1 MKEIKGTD
9 GIYEYETKSGKKKF
23 GVDYYLGKNKFTG
36 NSVKAR
42 KKGFTDFRDAL
53 KFRDDAI
60 SDFKDGVYNA
70 TAKKHKLK
78 QVYSIWWATYSKS
91 GVSSSTL
98 YNVNLLVNNH
108 ILKELGNMYVEDI
121 TGFDCQNFVNRLSKA
136 MPKSFNN
143 VLVYAKIIFDK
154 AVRYNYIA
162 KSPMDFID
170 KPRKPRKEENKN
182 CYSIDEYL
190 TFLDACQKHIRGKRG
205 QKVYY
210 FFLLLGNTGVR
221 SGELRALTWADVD
234 FKNNAIHV
242 NKTVKTNTDGKQVV
256 GITKTPK
263 STRYVP
269 VQPNVMEKLKK
280 WKIEQSKRL
289 FKAGF
294 KDYDKLKQ
302 LVFSD
307 TRNHVINLATIRLW
321 NKQVCEDAGLRRIKI
336 HGFRHTF
343 ATMCS
348 NAGLKPETISILLG
362 HSSIKTTVDVYV
374 HPKITEKDKQLM
386 SAYYEANKQE
396 RATNG
401 ATPYLRVL

>member
-70 TAKKHKLK
+70 TAKKHKLR
-78 QVYSIWWATYSKS
+78 QVYNIWWATYSKS

-98 YNVNLLVNNH
+98 YNVNLLVTNH
-108 ILKELGNMYVEDI
+108 ILKELGNMYIEDI
-121 TGFDCQNFVNRLSKA
+121 TIFDCQSFVNRLSKT
-136 MPKSFNN
+136 MPKSFNS
-143 VLVYAKIIFDK
+143 VIVYAKIIFDK
-154 AVRYNYIA
+154 AVKYNYIV

-170 KPRKPRKEENKN
+170 KPRKPRKEENN
-182 CYSIDEYL
+182 NYYSIDEYL
-190 TFLDACQKHIRGKRG
+190 TFLDACKKHIRGKRG

-210 FFLLLGNTGVR
+210 FFLLLGNTGLR
-221 SGELRALTWADVD
+221 SGELRALTWTDVD
-234 FKNNAIHV
+234 FVNNTIHV
-242 NKTVKTNTDGKQVV
+242 NKTVKTNTDGKQIV
-256 GITKTPK
+256 GITKTAN
-263 STRYVP
+263 STRYVR
-269 VQPNVMEKLKK
+269 VQADIMEELKK
-280 WKIEQSKRL
+280 WKVEQAERL
-289 FKAGF
+289 FKSGF

-307 TRNHVINLATIRLW
+307 TRNYVIDRTTIRLW
-321 NKQVCEDAGLRRIKI
+321 NKQVCEDAGLRRITI

-343 ATMCS
+343 ATMCF
-348 NAGLKPETISILLG
+348 NAGLKIETVSKLLG
-362 HSSIKTTVDVYV
+362 HSSIKTTIDIYTHATV
-374 HPKITEKDKQLM
+374 TEEDTQRL
-386 SAYYEANKQE
+386 SAYRDAHKQE

-401 ATPYLRVL
+401 ATSYLRVL

>member
-9 GIYEYETKSGKKKF
+9 GIYEYETKSGKNKF

-42 KKGFTDFRDAL
+42 KKGFTSFRDAL

-121 TGFDCQNFVNRLSKA
+121 TGFDCQNFVNRLSNA
-136 MPKSFNN
+136 MPKSFNS
-143 VLVYAKIIFDK
+143 VIVYAKIIFDK
-154 AVRYNYIA
+154 AVKYNYIV

-170 KPRKPRKEENKN
+170 KPRKPRKEENN
-182 CYSIDEYL
+182 NYYSIDEYL
-190 TFLDACQKHIRGKRG
+190 TFLDACQKYIRGKRG

-221 SGELRALTWADVD
+221 SGELRALTWTDVD
-234 FKNNAIHV
+234 FESNTIHV
-242 NKTVKTNTDGKQVV
+242 NKTVKTNTDGKQII
-256 GITKTPK
+256 GITKTAN

-269 VQPNVMEKLKK
+269 VQPDVMEELKK
-280 WKIEQSKRL
+280 WKIEQAERL
-289 FKAGF
+289 FKSGF
-294 KDYDKLKQ
+294 KDYDNRKQ

-307 TRNHVINLATIRLW
+307 TRNHVIDRTTIRLW

-343 ATMCS
+343 ATMCF
-348 NAGLKPETISILLG
+348 NAGLKIETVSKLLG
-362 HSSIKTTVDVYV
+362 HSSIKTTLDIYT
-374 HPKITEKDKQLM
+374 HPTVTEEDKQRL
-386 SAYYEANKQE
+386 SAYCDAHKLE

-401 ATPYLRVL
+401 ATPRLRVL

>member
-9 GIYEYETKSGKKKF
+9 GIYEYETKSGKNKF

-42 KKGFTDFRDAL
+42 KKGFTDFRGAL

-70 TAKKHKLK
+70 TAKKHKLR
-78 QVYSIWWATYSKS
+78 QVYNIWWATYSKS

-98 YNVNLLVNNH
+98 YNVNLLVTNH
-108 ILKELGNMYVEDI
+108 ILKELGNMYIEDI
-121 TGFDCQNFVNRLSKA
+121 TIFDCQSFVNRLSKT
-136 MPKSFNN
+136 MPKSFNS
-143 VLVYAKIIFDK
+143 VIVYAKIIFDK
-154 AVRYNYIA
+154 AVKYNYIV

-170 KPRKPRKEENKN
+170 KPRKPRKEENN
-182 CYSIDEYL
+182 NYYSIDEYL
-190 TFLDACQKHIRGKRG
+190 TFLDACKKHIRGKRG

-221 SGELRALTWADVD
+221 SGELRALTWTDVD
-234 FKNNAIHV
+234 FESNTIHV
-242 NKTVKTNTDGKQVV
+242 NKTVKTNTDGKQII
-256 GITKTPK
+256 GITKTAN

-269 VQPNVMEKLKK
+269 VQPDVMEELKK
-280 WKIEQSKRL
+280 WKIEQAERL
-289 FKAGF
+289 FKSGF
-294 KDYDKLKQ
+294 KDYDNRKQ

-307 TRNHVINLATIRLW
+307 TRNHVIDRTTIRLW

-343 ATMCS
+343 ATMCF
-348 NAGLKPETISILLG
+348 NAGLKPETVSKLLG
-362 HSSIKTTVDVYV
+362 HSSIKTTIDIYT
-374 HPKITEKDKQLM
+374 HPTITDEDKQLL
-386 SAYYEANKQE
+386 SSYRDAHKRE

>member
-98 YNVNLLVNNH
+98 YNVSLLVNNH

-121 TGFDCQNFVNRLSKA
+121 TGFDCQNFVNHLSKI
-136 MPKSFNN
+136 MPKAFTS
-143 VLVYAKIIFDK
+143 VLVYAKIIFNK
-154 AVRYNYIA
+154 AVQYNYIV
-162 KSPMDFID
+162 KSSMDFID
-170 KPRKPRKEENKN
+170 RPMKPRKEENN
-182 CYSIDEYL
+182 NYYSIDEYL
-190 TFLDACQKHIRGKRG
+190 TFLDACQKYIRGERG
-205 QKVYY
+205 KKVYY
-210 FFLLLGNTGVR
+210 FFLALGNTGMR

-234 FKNNAIHV
+234 FNNNTVHV
-242 NKTVKTNTDGKQVV
+242 NKTVKTDTNGKQIV
-256 GITKTPK
+256 GRTKTAN
-263 STRYVP
+263 STRYIF
-269 VQPNVMEKLKK
+269 VQTDVMEELKE
-280 WKIEQSKRL
+280 WKSEQAKILSKS
-289 FKAGF
+289 GF
-294 KDYDKLKQ
+294 KDCNKPTQ

-307 TRNHVINLATIRLW
+307 TMNHVIDRTTIALW
-321 NKQVCEDAGLRRIKI
+321 NKQVCEDAGLRRITL
-336 HGFRHTF
+336 HGFRPTY
-343 ATMCS
+343 ATMCF
-348 NAGLKPETISILLG
+348 NAGLKIETVSKLLG
-362 HSSIKTTVDVYV
+362 HSSIKTTLDIYTHLTV
-374 HPKITEKDKQLM
+374 TEEDKQRL
-386 SAYYEANKQE
+386 SAYCDAHKLE

-401 ATPYLRVL
+401 ATSYLRVL